1 MSIVAIILSLGLLI
15 YLAYRGWSVIIIAPL
30 LAILAAVLSG
40 LFGDD
45 PIHPMAVYTQEF
57 MPSLGGYVTSNFPM
71 FLLGA
76 IFGKVMDDT
85 GSAKAIAEWF
95 VKHLG
100 TGKEVWTVVLAC
112 GVITYGGVSLFVAAF
127 AIYPIGAALY
137 RESNLPKRLLP
148 PAIALGAFTFT
159 MTAIP
164 GTPQIQN
171 TIPMK
176 YFGTDTFAAPILGII
191 AALIMFF
198 GGCFWL
204 KTREKAAVAKGEGYG
219 VHANDHEFKGDESN
233 LPSAVAAFI
242 PPIAVIAA
250 NILLTK
256 VIFTEGFYDG
266 AYLETL
272 STDIHST
279 YKDTTLAGVRG
290 SWSVYLALIVGI
302 ILTILFN
309 TKRFPNGIWE
319 TLKEG
324 VAGSFLAIMN
334 TATEVGYGNVI
345 KTLSGFAL
353 ISAFLTEVITNPL
366 VGGTVAA
373 SGLAGITGSAS
384 GGMSIAL
391 EAFGETFMQ
400 RCIDKGIDP
409 AVLHR
414 CISVGSGGF
423 DTLPHNGAVI
433 TLLNVTG
440 MTHKE
445 SYVNIGMCTVV
456 IPTIAAIV
464 IITLGSMGIV

>member
-1 MSIVAIILSLGLLI
+1 MSIFAIILSLGLLI

-30 LAILAAVLSG
+30 LALLAAILSG
-40 LFGDD
+40 LAGD
-45 PIHPMAVYTQEF
+45 PVHPMATYTQEF
-57 MPSLGGYVTSNFPM
+57 MPSLGNYVTSNFPM

-100 TGKEVWTVVLAC
+100 TGKEIWTVVLAC

-176 YFGTDTFAAPILGII
+176 YFGTDSFAAPILGII

-198 GGCFWL
+198 GGCLWL
-204 KTREKAAVAKGEGYG
+204 KSREKAAVAKGEGYG

-233 LPSAVAAFI
+233 LPSPVAAFI
-242 PPIAVIAA
+242 PPIAVIIA
-250 NILLTK
+250 NILFTK
-256 VIFTEGFYDG
+256 VVFTDAHYDG
-266 AYLETL
+266 AYLENL
-272 STDIHST
+272 QEIMHKT
-279 YKDTTLAGVRG
+279 YVNTTLAGVRG
-290 SWSVYLALIVGI
+290 SWSVYLALIIGI
-302 ILTILFN
+302 LLTIIFN
-309 TKRFPNGIWE
+309 FKRFPGGIWD

-324 VAGSFLAIMN
+324 VSGSFLAIMN

-345 KTLSGFAL
+345 KTLAGFAV
-353 ISAFLTEVITNPL
+353 ISTFLTEVISNPL
-366 VGGTVAA
+366 IGGTVAA

-391 EAFGETFMQ
+391 EAFGQTFME
-400 RCIDKGIDP
+400 RCIAKGIDP

-445 SYVNIGMCTVV
+445 SYVNIGMCTVI
-456 IPTIAAIV
+456 IPTIAAAV
-464 IITLGSMGIV
+464 IIILGSMGLC

>member
-1 MSIVAIILSLGLLI
+1 MSIIAIILSLGLLI

-30 LAILAAVLSG
+30 LALLAALLSG
-40 LFGDD
+40 LAGD
-45 PIHPMAVYTQEF
+45 PVHLLATYTQEF

-95 VKHLG
+95 VKTLG
-100 TGKEVWTVVLAC
+100 KGKEIWTVVLAC
-112 GVITYGGVSLFVAAF
+112 GVVTYGGVSLFVAAF

-176 YFGTDTFAAPILGII
+176 YFGTDSFAAPILGVI

-233 LPSAVAAFI
+233 LPSAAAAFI
-242 PPIAVIAA
+242 PPIAVIIA
-250 NILLTK
+250 NIIFTK
-256 VIFTEGFYDG
+256 VVFTDGHYDG

-272 STDIHST
+272 KEDIHSS
-279 YKDTTLAGVRG
+279 YVNTTLAGVRG
-290 SWSVYLALIVGI
+290 SWSVYLALLIGI
-302 ILTILFN
+302 ILTIVLN
-309 TKRFPNGIWE
+309 MKRFPNGIME
-319 TLKEG
+319 TLKDG
-324 VAGSFLAIMN
+324 VSGSFLAIMN

-345 KTLSGFAL
+345 KTLAGFAV
-353 ISAFLTEVITNPL
+353 ISKFLTETLTNPL

-440 MTHKE
+440 MTHRE

-456 IPTIAAIV
+456 IPTIAAVV
-464 IITLGSMGIV
+464 IIILGSMGIV

>member
-1 MSIVAIILSLGLLI
+1 MSIFAIILSLGLLI

-30 LAILAAVLSG
+30 LALLAAILSG
-40 LFGDD
+40 LAGD
-45 PIHPMAVYTQEF
+45 PVHPMATYTQEF
-57 MPSLGGYVTSNFPM
+57 MPSLGNYVTANFPM

-100 TGKEVWTVVLAC
+100 TGKEIWTVVLAC

-176 YFGTDTFAAPILGII
+176 YFGTDSFAAPILGIV

-204 KTREKAAVAKGEGYG
+204 KYREKAALAKGEGYG

-233 LPSAVAAFI
+233 LPSPVAAFI
-242 PPIAVIAA
+242 PPIAVIIA
-250 NILLTK
+250 NILFTK
-256 VIFTEGFYDG
+256 VIFTDANYDG
-266 AYLETL
+266 AYLEKL
-272 STDIHST
+272 TDIMHKT
-279 YKDTTLAGVRG
+279 YANTTLASVRG
-290 SWSVYLALIVGI
+290 SWSVYLALIIGI
-302 ILTILFN
+302 ILTIVFN
-309 TKRFPNGIWE
+309 FKRFPGGIWD

-324 VAGSFLAIMN
+324 VSGSFLAIMN

-345 KTLSGFAL
+345 KTLAGFAV
-353 ISAFLTEVITNPL
+353 ISTFLTEVISNPL
-366 VGGTVAA
+366 IGGTVAA

-391 EAFGETFMQ
+391 EAFGQTFME
-400 RCIDKGIDP
+400 RCVAMGIDP

-445 SYVNIGMCTVV
+445 SYVNIGMCTVI
-456 IPTIAAIV
+456 IPTIAAAV
-464 IITLGSMGIV
+464 IIILGSMGIC

>member
-1 MSIVAIILSLGLLI
+1 MSIFAIILSLGLLI

-30 LAILAAVLSG
+30 LALLAAILSG
-40 LFGDD
+40 LAGD
-45 PIHPMAVYTQEF
+45 PVHPMATYTQEF
-57 MPSLGGYVTSNFPM
+57 MPSLGNYVTSNFPM

-100 TGKEVWTVVLAC
+100 TGKEIWTVVLAC

-176 YFGTDTFAAPILGII
+176 YFGTDSFAAPILGII

-204 KTREKAAVAKGEGYG
+204 KSREKAAVAKGEGYG
-219 VHANDHEFKGDESN
+219 VHANDHEFKGDASN
-233 LPSAVAAFI
+233 LPSPVAAFI
-242 PPIAVIAA
+242 PPIAVIIA
-250 NILLTK
+250 NILFTK
-256 VIFTEGFYDG
+256 VIFTDAHYDG
-266 AYLETL
+266 AYLENLQEIMHKTYVNTTL
-272 STDIHST
+272 S
-279 YKDTTLAGVRG
+279 GVRG
-290 SWSVYLALIVGI
+290 SWSVYLALIIGI
-302 ILTILFN
+302 LLTIIFN
-309 TKRFPNGIWE
+309 FKRFPGGIWD

-324 VAGSFLAIMN
+324 VSGSFLAIMN

-345 KTLSGFAL
+345 KTLAGFAL
-353 ISAFLTEVITNPL
+353 ISTFLTEVISNPL
-366 VGGTVAA
+366 IGGTVAA

-391 EAFGETFMQ
+391 EAFGQTFME
-400 RCIDKGIDP
+400 RCVAKGIDP

-445 SYVNIGMCTVV
+445 SYVNIGMCTVI
-456 IPTIAAIV
+456 IPTIAAAV
-464 IITLGSMGIV
+464 IIILGSMGLC